1 MFLYL
6 IPSKGGYA
14 GLGHAGWG
22 CHLSMVR
29 RGSGMVTR
37 MVSLS
42 ELKAAII
49 PLFPDLGFF
58 FKILFEVKYGSRELG

>member
-1 MFLYL
+1 
-6 IPSKGGYA
+6 
-14 GLGHAGWG
+14 
-22 CHLSMVR
+22 MVR

-42 ELKAAII
+42 ELTAAII

-58 FKILFEVKYGSRELG
+58 VKILFEVKYGSRELG